1 MNVVREQFQI
11 LHRGGRD
18 PFLFADGL
26 LVPWLV
32 VEVVCLFCHTIFFER
47 CVFVIAWAGF
57 RMMCERAVLMSV
69 LPQVVWLGSV
79 LSSGAERV
87 NPVQGQGRC

>member
-1 MNVVREQFQI
+1 MASS
-11 LHRGGRD
+11 GS
-18 PFLFADGL
+18 GL
-26 LVPWLV
+26 LVLS
-32 VEVVCLFCHTIFFER
+32 TIFFER
-47 CVFVIAWAGF
+47 RVFVIAWPGF

-87 NPVQGQGRC
+87 NPVQGHGRC